1 MTGDL
6 TARGSGA
13 TASPTTTGRAPRR
26 IDGTW
31 KTCKMIAVHFY
42 DNRPPLAVYSDVRL
56 PPKQYDHAFAGTIQR
71 HQFSASQVD
80 AECRKYGLT
89 GPAVQACA
97 VRLGDD
103 SCIVIMPWQGI
114 GGVRGKDMGAVG
126 PA

>member
-1 MTGDL
+1 
-6 TARGSGA
+6 
-13 TASPTTTGRAPRR
+13 
-26 IDGTW
+26 
-31 KTCKMIAVHFY
+31 MIAVHFY

-56 PPKQYDHAFAGTIQR
+56 PPKQYDDHAFAGTIQR

-114 GGVRGKDMGAVG
+114 GGVGARTWALLDRHERGHCNGWKH
-126 PA
+126 